1 MPKVCVIVPEGDLP
15 ERDRRLALRAVALC
29 LDRLD
34 NQGGRG
40 LCLGAEKKLE
50 ARKMPDAKRA
60 AELPASSARC
70 VGQFLTDLSICF
82 KDAPN

>member
-1 MPKVCVIVPEGDLP
+1 MVCVIVPEGDLP
-15 ERDRRLALRAVALC
+15 EWNISFRGT
-29 LDRLD
+29 
-34 NQGGRG
+34 GGRG